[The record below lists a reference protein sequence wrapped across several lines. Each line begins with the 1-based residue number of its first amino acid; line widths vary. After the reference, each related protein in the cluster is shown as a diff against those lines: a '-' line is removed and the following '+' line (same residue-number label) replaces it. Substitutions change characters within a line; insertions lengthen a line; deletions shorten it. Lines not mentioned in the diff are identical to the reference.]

1 MIGLCM
7 GLAGAVWAQVPAAEF
22 TLAWRHTIEKV
33 RWEEDYRVTAEGLL
47 LGEARVKGSGAG
59 MEIPDGAELREGSWH
74 YRRQLPPLQ
83 PLRLGRTPE
92 AGDYQLCFNQR
103 CRPMADWLGPPQATQ
118 PALELWSCELGSP
131 ASPTDEGQDDG

>member
-1 MIGLCM
+1 M
-7 GLAGAVWAQVPAAEF
+7 GLAGAVWAQVPTAEF
-22 TLAWRHTIEKV
+22 TLAWQHTIEKV
-33 RWEEDYRVTAEGLL
+33 RWEEDYRVSAEGLL

-74 YRRQLPPLQ
+74 YQRQLAPLQ

-92 AGDYQLCFNQR
+92 AGDYQLCFNLR
-103 CRPMADWLGPPQATQ
+103 CHTMSDWLGPPQASQ

-131 ASPTDEGQDDG
+131 ASSGDEGQGRG